1 MFRPIEDSW
10 VVAAPTLRQSTGQ
23 FGTRI
28 RATRQAVSRAMVDG
42 GRRFL
47 GAVTLGAM
55 TLGVMTAWCVNREKQ
70 IVDMDRQD

>member
-47 GAVTLGAM
+47 GAM

>member
-47 GAVTLGAM
+47 GAVT
-55 TLGVMTAWCVNREKQ
+55 AWRVNREKQ
-70 IVDMDRQD
+70 IVDMDRQG